1 MYICIYVYM
10 YICIYVY
17 MYICIYVYISKVINS
32 LDIIPRPSEF
42 APTPLYLL
50 SVTLEKLPNF
60 PEPHGPLCKM
70 RNSHTCCMRSL

>member
-1 MYICIYVYM
+1 MCVCMCVCVYIYIYD
-10 YICIYVY
+10 
-17 MYICIYVYISKVINS
+17 IYVYINKVINS
-32 LDIIPRPSEF
+32 LDIRTRPSEF

-60 PEPHGPLCKM
+60 PEPHGPLCKV